1 MNPVVIGVAGIIL
14 LFVLMFLEMP
24 IGLSFIFVGVT
35 GYALASNLS
44 GALGMLRT
52 VPFSTF
58 TDYGFSVLPLFVLM
72 GSIAFFGRLS
82 GDLYSNA
89 YRLLGN
95 IRGSLG
101 MATIFACGAFSAI
114 SGSSVAT
121 CATMGKVC
129 LPEMKRYGYADAL
142 ATGCVAAGATM
153 DILIPPSVIMIIYAI
168 MAEVSIG
175 KVYMAGYIPGAIQV
189 VLFMGVVWIICRLN
203 PNAGPPGPR
212 TTYKEK
218 MLAVAKSWNAI
229 FLIILVMGG
238 MYFGIFSVNEA
249 AGVGAF
255 ATLVICVAQRKLSW
269 QGFKDAL
276 RDTLKTTAM
285 VFLMIVG
292 GLIFSYF
299 LSVTTITKSFGEF
312 VLGLGVSRYVII
324 TAIVL
329 IYLVLGAI
337 MDEIGMI
344 LITVPVFLPVIMA
357 LGWDPV
363 WFGIIVVMICQ
374 CGAIDPPVAI
384 NCFILKGIAPDIP
397 MTTIYKGI
405 IPFSLCTIGLI
416 GLMIAFPNIVMILP
430 NTMR

>member
-1 MNPVVIGVAGIIL
+1 
-14 LFVLMFLEMP
+14 
-24 IGLSFIFVGVT
+24 
-35 GYALASNLS
+35 
-44 GALGMLRT
+44 
-52 VPFSTF
+52 
-58 TDYGFSVLPLFVLM
+58 
-72 GSIAFFGRLS
+72 
-82 GDLYSNA
+82 
-89 YRLLGN
+89 
-95 IRGSLG
+95 
-101 MATIFACGAFSAI
+101 
-114 SGSSVAT
+114 
-121 CATMGKVC
+121 
-129 LPEMKRYGYADAL
+129 
-142 ATGCVAAGATM
+142 
-153 DILIPPSVIMIIYAI
+153 
-168 MAEVSIG
+168 
-175 KVYMAGYIPGAIQV
+175 
-189 VLFMGVVWIICRLN
+189 MGVVWIICRLN

-212 TTYKEK
+212 TTFKEK
-218 MLAVAKSWNAI
+218 MLAVVKSWNAI
-229 FLIILVMGG
+229 FLIILVLGG

-255 ATLVICVAQRKLSW
+255 ACFVICVAQRKLSW

-276 RDTLKTTAM
+276 RDTLKTTGM

-312 VLGLGVSRYVII
+312 VLGLGVSRYVVISAII
-324 TAIVL
+324 I
-329 IYLVLGAI
+329 IYLVLGTI

-344 LITVPVFLPVIMA
+344 LITVPIFLPVIMA

-416 GLMIAFPNIVMILP
+416 ALMIAFPNIAMVLP